1 MIGFIYVRDI
11 PKIIVSLVVAV
22 LLLWGVVGGAL
33 SIPGFPELVRRA
45 PEWVDLAIVLL
56 LFWASMVA
64 GNYIWELIDYHLPDS
79 PRRSR
84 HVSEVMELYKHSIA
98 ADVAA
103 RSQHQESAQRLPESN
118 SAEEK

>member
-1 MIGFIYVRDI
+1 MIGFIYVREI
-11 PKIIVSLVVAV
+11 PKMIVSGAIAV
-22 LLLWGVVGGAL
+22 LLLGGVIGGAL
-33 SIPGFPELVRRA
+33 SIPDFPELARRA

-56 LFWASMVA
+56 LFWASMAA

-103 RSQHQESAQRLPESN
+103 RSQHRESAQRPERN